1 MRLIIPLLIRD
12 AKPEG
17 LQRVFREAADELG
30 QKDFA
35 WEQMARDIVTWA
47 TNEIEQF
54 KARSSGAAEGD
65 LPEAALVEAADEL
78 FRALDA
84 EEAGHAPR

>member
-1 MRLIIPLLIRD
+1 MTTAVQQLLDSFD
-12 AKPEG
+12 ALPDAEKHQAAVEI
-17 LQRVFREAADELG
+17 LRRVSASVG
-30 QKDFA
+30 
-35 WEQMARDIVTWA
+35 
-47 TNEIEQF
+47 
-54 KARSSGAAEGD
+54 GD